1 MNRPTKDEKLRKRLD
16 NFSREE
22 LIELIIDQKVKVDS
36 IDDKVGRLNIPTACR
51 ARELTI
57 AADKK
62 EELRVEKML
71 DEVYLHIMNY
81 VSRELSNIQTKET
94 GFDIPKWYHDKEF
107 KGWERVGRDSW
118 AGGPIPSMLSAWEK
132 AAEKLRGLGYVV
144 KVKAETK
151 DYNIVHMSLHLSWA
165 NTSSPN
171 T

>member
-1 MNRPTKDEKLRKRLD
+1 MNKLIEGEKLRKRLE
-16 NFSREE
+16 NLSREE
-22 LIELIIDQKVKVDS
+22 LIELAINQKLKVDS
-36 IDDKVGRLNIPTACR
+36 IDDKVSRLNIPTSCR

-132 AAEKLRGLGYVV
+132 AAEKLRGLGYIV

>member
-71 DEVYLHIMNY
+71 DEVYLHIMSY

-94 GFDIPKWYHDKEF
+94 GFDIPKWYHKDEF
-107 KGWERVGRDSW
+107 KGWELTGRDSW
-118 AGGPIPSMLSAWEK
+118 AGGPIPSMRSAWEK
-132 AAEKLRGLGYVV
+132 AAEKLRGLGYIV
-144 KVKAETK
+144 KVKEEAK

-165 NTSSPN
+165 NTSSSS

>member
-71 DEVYLHIMNY
+71 DEVYLHIMSY

-94 GFDIPKWYHDKEF
+94 GFDIPKWYHEEEF
-107 KGWERVGRDSW
+107 KGWERVGCDSW
-118 AGGPIPSMLSAWEK
+118 AGGPIPSMRSAWEK
-132 AAEKLRGLGYVV
+132 AAEKLRGLGYIV
-144 KVKAETK
+144 KVKEEAK

>member
-36 IDDKVGRLNIPTACR
+36 IDDKVERLNIPTACR

-57 AADKK
+57 VADKK

-71 DEVYLHIMNY
+71 DEVYLHIMSY

-94 GFDIPKWYHDKEF
+94 GFDIPKWYHKGEF
-107 KGWERVGRDSW
+107 KGWELTGRDSY
-118 AGGPIPSMLSAWEK
+118 AGGPIPSMLSAWKK
-132 AAEKLRGLGYVV
+132 AAEKLRGLGYLVE
-144 KVKAETK
+144 VKAERK
-151 DYNIVHMSLHLSWA
+151 AYDLVDMSLHLSWA
-165 NTSSPN
+165 NTSSTN

>member
-1 MNRPTKDEKLRKRLD
+1 MNKPTKDEKLRKRLD

-22 LIELIIDQKVKVDS
+22 LIELIINQGVKVDS

-57 AADKK
+57 SADKK

-71 DEVYLHIMNY
+71 DEVYLHIMKY

-94 GFDIPKWYHDKEF
+94 GFDIPKWYQEGEF
-107 KGWERVGRDSW
+107 ESWERVSRDFW
-118 AGGPIPSMLSAWEK
+118 AGGPIPSMRSAWEK

>member
-1 MNRPTKDEKLRKRLD
+1 MNRPTKDEKLRRRLD

-71 DEVYLHIMNY
+71 DEVYLHIMRY
-81 VSRELSNIQTKET
+81 VSRELSNIKTKET
-94 GFDIPKWYHDKEF
+94 GFDIPKWYHEGEF
-107 KGWERVGRDSW
+107 KSWERMGRDSY

-132 AAEKLRGLGYVV
+132 AAEKLRGLGYIV
-144 KVKAETK
+144 KVKEEAK
-151 DYNIVHMSLHLSWA
+151 AYDLVDMSLHLSWA
-165 NTSSPN
+165 NTSSTN

>member
-1 MNRPTKDEKLRKRLD
+1 MNKPTKDEKLRKRLD

-22 LIELIIDQKVKVDS
+22 LIELIINQGVKVDS

-71 DEVYLHIMNY
+71 DEVYLHIMSY

-94 GFDIPKWYHDKEF
+94 GFDVPKWYHDKEF

-132 AAEKLRGLGYVV
+132 AAEKLRGLGYIVE
-144 KVKAETK
+144 VKAERK
-151 DYNIVHMSLHLSWA
+151 AYDLVDMSLHLSWA
-165 NTSSPN
+165 NTSSSS